1 MIKNWA
7 SISETANYL
16 KVSTATV
23 RNWIKANHLVY
34 DKEYGIEYNSILNFK
49 QNIAGVDK
57 LNKRANKSELDD
69 HNHQDLI
76 EFIQKN
82 ITNKDIA
89 DIYQNKLANSYRNQE
104 GVYYTPQNICQAM
117 LSDIP
122 KPIENQT
129 FCDPCCGGGNFIL
142 TAMEYGFE
150 PSNVYGFDIDPIAVQ
165 ITIQR
170 IFNQTGF
177 NAENN
182 IICLDYLKNRPNK
195 KFDVVVTNP
204 PWGKKL
210 SKQEKEYYGK
220 LLNAGKSIDTCSLFF
235 LQILENTK
243 NDGYVSLLLPDAFFT
258 IATFQDVRN
267 KLLAYNLIGLRDFN
281 NVFKGTQAKAQSFC
295 LQKTNYKNNKTKCF
309 AKNNN
314 HTREQNSFINN
325 PKQIINLNT
334 NDIEQKVI
342 EQIHSKPYLTL
353 KNNAKWGL
361 GIVTGNNTKFIYKE
375 NKKNDL
381 IEVYKGLDVY
391 PNYLKE
397 TTNFLN
403 IKNDLHLYQQ
413 VPPLE
418 LFQAPEKIIYRFIS
432 NKLICYC
439 DTDQVYCLNSAN
451 FFIVAT
457 NFPVSMQNITHLF
470 NSKLYNW
477 LFNKL
482 FNTHK
487 VLRSDLENLP
497 IPTAFFN
504 ENTIFSEQNLL
515 TYFNLKEDNNG
526 SYTIKN

>member
-7 SISETANYL
+7 SINETADYL
-16 KVSTATV
+16 KVSTATIY
-23 RNWIKANHLVY
+23 NWIKANHLVY
-34 DKEYGIEYNSILNFK
+34 HKEYGIEYNSILNFK
-49 QNIAGVDK
+49 QNIAGIDK
-57 LNKRANKSELDD
+57 LKSRANKLELDK

-89 DIYQNKLANSYRNQE
+89 DIYQNNLANSYRNQE
-104 GVYYTPQNICQAM
+104 GIYYTPTDICKIIF
-117 LSDIP
+117 SDIP

-129 FCDPCCGGGNFIL
+129 FCDPCCGSGNFVLVAI
-142 TAMEYGFE
+142 EHGFE
-150 PSNVYGFDIDPIAVQ
+150 PNNIYGYDIDPIAVQ
-165 ITIQR
+165 ITKQR
-170 IFNQTGF
+170 IFDQTGF

-210 SKQEKEYYGK
+210 SKQEKEHYGK
-220 LLNAGKSIDTCSLFF
+220 LLNAGKSLDTCSLFF

-243 NDGYVSLLLPDAFFT
+243 NDGYISLLLPDAFFT
-258 IATFQDVRN
+258 IAAFQDVRN
-267 KLLAYNLIGLRDFN
+267 TLLSYNLIGLRDFN
-281 NVFKGTQAKAQSFC
+281 NAFKGIQAKAQSFC
-295 LQKTNYKNNKTKCF
+295 LQKTDIINNKVHCYT
-309 AKNNN
+309 KNNN
-314 HTREQNSFINN
+314 CTREQNSFTNN

-334 NDIEQKVI
+334 SHIEQKVI
-342 EQIHSKPYLTL
+342 EQIYNKPYLTL

-361 GIVTGNNTKFIYKE
+361 GIVTGNNKKFIYKE
-375 NKKNDL
+375 NSNNDF
-381 IEVYKGLDVY
+381 IAVYKGLDIY

-397 TTNFLN
+397 ATNFLN
-403 IKNDLHLYQQ
+403 IKNDLNLYQQ

-432 NKLICYC
+432 NKLICYY
-439 DTDQVYCLNSAN
+439 DTNRIYCLNSAN
-451 FFIVAT
+451 MFIV
-457 NFPVSMQNITHLF
+457 NDDFPVSMQNITKLF

-487 VLRSDLENLP
+487 VLRSDLESLP
-497 IPTAFFN
+497 IPMVLFN
-504 ENTIFSEQNLL
+504 ENSIFSEQNLL